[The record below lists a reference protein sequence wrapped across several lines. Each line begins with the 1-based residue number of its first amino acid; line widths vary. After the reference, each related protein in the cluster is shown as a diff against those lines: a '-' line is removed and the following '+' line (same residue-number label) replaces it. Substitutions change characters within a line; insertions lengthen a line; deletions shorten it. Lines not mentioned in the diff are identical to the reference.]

1 MCQATIYLDG
11 KEIMQDV
18 TLVEI
23 LPEGGIRLKTF
34 FEQPVVVPAVI
45 RQIDLLKHRV
55 ILESTRKGEIT
66 YDRNG
71 EIADADPPL
80 AGT

>member
-23 LPEGGIRLKTF
+23 LPEGVRLKAF
-34 FEQPVVVPAVI
+34 FDAPVILPAVI
-45 RQIDLLKHRV
+45 RQIDLLKHR
-55 ILESTRKGEIT
+55 IIMETIKKGE
-66 YDRNG
+66 DNHERNG
-71 EIADADPPL
+71 EIANVDPSL
-80 AGT
+80 DGT

>member
-23 LPEGGIRLKTF
+23 LPESVRLTAF
-34 FEQPVVVPAVI
+34 FEAPVVVPAVL
-45 RQIDLLKHRV
+45 RKVDLLKHLV
-55 ILESTRKGEIT
+55 ILESIRKGESG
-66 YDRNG
+66 YERNG
-71 EIADADPPL
+71 ETAHANPPL
-80 AGT
+80 DRT